1 MRIGVYGGSF
11 DPLHKGHLALLN
23 GALKGG
29 FIDIAIVIPSAR
41 NNFKSYTNQ
50 LPAPY
55 RYYML
60 KNCIEDMGEENVF
73 PCDIELGIEGTS
85 YTAVILEK
93 LTDPSYISDYLINN
107 GVKKKKASE
116 EHSFYWIMGSDTLAS
131 FEHWYKPADIL
142 ARATLLAA
150 LRPGD
155 DTDVSKIASGIEKS
169 LGGKVEL
176 FRFSGIECSSSEIL
190 RSGDLSMCPDP
201 VVDFIKLHDL
211 YSEGTRLTGVSDE
224 DKVRFFESAIAMYPY
239 LKEKRLLHTLNV
251 GYLSSVLALRFGE
264 DPGKALIA
272 GALHDCAKEL
282 DLDYQKQLAGNYAG
296 DVFDDRKLL
305 HSPAGASFA
314 REKFGISDKGILDAI
329 CYHTT
334 GRGGMTVL
342 EKIVYLADK
351 IEPSRTYTDLTPIR
365 KAAETDLDEA
375 VRMTV
380 RSVKKKFDE
389 QGRDIHP
396 YTLAMMKDLRI

>member
-11 DPLHKGHLALLN
+11 DPLHKGHIALLQ

-29 FIDIAIVIPSAR
+29 FIDIALVIPSAR
-41 NNFKSYTNQ
+41 NNFKTYTNQ
-50 LPAPY
+50 LPCPY

-60 KNCIEDMGEENVF
+60 KDCIEELELEDVY
-73 PCDIELGIEGTS
+73 PCDIEMGIEGTS
-85 YTAVILEK
+85 YTAVILDK
-93 LTDPSYISDYLINN
+93 LTDPDYIVPFLQDLGI
-107 GVKKKKASE
+107 KKKKANE
-116 EHSFYWIMGSDTLAS
+116 QHNFFWIMGSDTIAS

-142 ARATLLAA
+142 SKATLLSAM
-150 LRPGD
+150 RPGS
-155 DTDVSKIASGIEKS
+155 DVDIQKIASGIENN
-169 LGGKVEL
+169 LGGHVEL
-176 FRFSGIECSSSEIL
+176 FRFDGIECSSSEIL
-190 RSGDLSMCPDP
+190 KDMDFTLCPKP
-201 VVDFIKLHDL
+201 VRDFIKLHDL
-211 YSEGTRLTGVSDE
+211 YSDKNILDGVSDE
-224 DKVRFFESAIAMYPY
+224 DKVTFFESAIGMYPY

-251 GYLSSVLALRFGE
+251 GYLSCKLARRFGE

-282 DLDYQKQLAGNYAG
+282 DIDYQRKLARSYSG
-296 DVFDDRKLL
+296 DIFEDKKLL
-305 HSPAGASFA
+305 HSPAGAVFA
-314 REKFGISDKGILDAI
+314 REKFGIEDEGILDAI

-334 GRGGMTVL
+334 GRGDMTKL

-351 IEPSRTYTDLTPIR
+351 IEPSRTYTDLTEIR
-365 KAAETDLDEA
+365 KAALTDLDEA

-380 RSVKKKFDE
+380 RSVKTKFEE